1 MFTSNEL
8 FNFGQNFQANIFGF
22 TSQVHIVLVLFSLSL
37 PRVVSGDTPYLIYY
51 CSFLLIYVHWFVRH
65 MRWIKLSRVM
75 MMIMIMMMIIIIIM
89 TNLKCVNPPGVTDN
103 IEFPSQSTGN
113 IVSIS
118 APTTSVQ
125 DLTICMWVRTQ
136 VEVNHPVGLISCLSG
151 NNIEM
156 EIRYDNDG
164 PRTLELQVG
173 NAVT

>member
-1 MFTSNEL
+1 
-8 FNFGQNFQANIFGF
+8 
-22 TSQVHIVLVLFSLSL
+22 
-37 PRVVSGDTPYLIYY
+37 
-51 CSFLLIYVHWFVRH
+51 
-65 MRWIKLSRVM
+65 M
-75 MMIMIMMMIIIIIM
+75 MMMVMIMIMIIIIIIIIIM
-89 TNLKCVNPPGVTDN
+89 TNLKSVNPPGVTDN

-136 VEVNHPVGLISCLSG
+136 VDVNHLVGLISCLSG

>member
-1 MFTSNEL
+1 
-8 FNFGQNFQANIFGF
+8 
-22 TSQVHIVLVLFSLSL
+22 
-37 PRVVSGDTPYLIYY
+37 
-51 CSFLLIYVHWFVRH
+51 
-65 MRWIKLSRVM
+65 MRWIKLSRMMMM
-75 MMIMIMMMIIIIIM
+75 MMIMIMTMIIIIIM

-136 VEVNHPVGLISCLSG
+136 VDVNHLVGLISCLSG

-156 EIRYDNDG
+156 EIRYDNNG
-164 PRTLELQVG
+164 PRKLELQVG
-173 NAVT
+173 NTAT

>member
-1 MFTSNEL
+1 M
-8 FNFGQNFQANIFGF
+8 
-22 TSQVHIVLVLFSLSL
+22 
-37 PRVVSGDTPYLIYY
+37 VSGDTSCLIYIIVLLFY
-51 CSFLLIYVHWFVRH
+51 SFTFFGLLDICGGNKV
-65 MRWIKLSRVM
+65 SRM
-75 MMIMIMMMIIIIIM
+75 MMM
-89 TNLKCVNPPGVTDN
+89 TDDDDDDDNYDDNNNNLRFVNFPGVTDN

-118 APTTSVQ
+118 APTISVQ

>member
-1 MFTSNEL
+1 
-8 FNFGQNFQANIFGF
+8 
-22 TSQVHIVLVLFSLSL
+22 
-37 PRVVSGDTPYLIYY
+37 
-51 CSFLLIYVHWFVRH
+51 
-65 MRWIKLSRVM
+65 M
-75 MMIMIMMMIIIIIM
+75 MMMVMIMIMITVIIM
-89 TNLKCVNPPGVTDN
+89 TNLKCVNPLGVTDN

>member
-8 FNFGQNFQANIFGF
+8 FNFGQNCQANTFGF

-65 MRWIKLSRVM
+65 MRWIKFSRM
-75 MMIMIMMMIIIIIM
+75 MMIMMMMIIIIIM

-173 NAVT
+173 NTVT

>member
-8 FNFGQNFQANIFGF
+8 FNFGQNFQANTFGF
-22 TSQVHIVLVLFSLSL
+22 TPQVHIVLVLFSLSL

-51 CSFLLIYVHWFVRH
+51 CSLLLIYVHWFVRH

-89 TNLKCVNPPGVTDN
+89 TNLECVNPPGVTDN
-103 IEFPSQSTGN
+103 IEFPSQSMGN

-164 PRTLELQVG
+164 PRKLELQVG

>member
-1 MFTSNEL
+1 
-8 FNFGQNFQANIFGF
+8 
-22 TSQVHIVLVLFSLSL
+22 
-37 PRVVSGDTPYLIYY
+37 
-51 CSFLLIYVHWFVRH
+51 
-65 MRWIKLSRVM
+65 
-75 MMIMIMMMIIIIIM
+75 M

-136 VEVNHPVGLISCLSG
+136 VDVNHLVGLISCLSG

-156 EIRYDNDG
+156 EIRYDNNG
-164 PRTLELQVG
+164 PRKLELQVG
-173 NAVT
+173 NTAT

>member
-1 MFTSNEL
+1 MSYLTL
-8 FNFGQNFQANIFGF
+8 GKIFKLTIGF

-65 MRWIKLSRVM
+65 MRWIKLSRM
-75 MMIMIMMMIIIIIM
+75 MMMMMVMIIIMIIIIIM

-136 VEVNHPVGLISCLSG
+136 VDVNHLVGLISCLSG

-156 EIRYDNDG
+156 EIRYDNNG
-164 PRTLELQVG
+164 PRKLELQVG
-173 NAVT
+173 NTAT